1 MEYHYCHNLIIL
13 FYHNNLLKRTMPKN
27 LVNNNLKNMKLS
39 MSLKSDYSF
48 RNENLK
54 KCSITASLHTSADEI
69 IFYTPQIEESKPYMQ
84 LMDNAKLFQREAEV
98 EKWKCINNGR
108 FNLHFD
114 LEEEERNFLFK
125 YENPVMSSTSCK
137 VEMIIHR
144 HTATRANADQ
154 KQYWLRSISATYRLL
169 FSDLQSAD

>member
-54 KCSITASLHTSADEI
+54 KCSITASQHTSADEI
-69 IFYTPQIEESKPYMQ
+69 SFYAPEIKESKPYMQ
-84 LMDNAKLFQREAEV
+84 LMDNSFNEKLKLKSGNALIMV
-98 EKWKCINNGR
+98 E
-108 FNLHFD
+108 
-114 LEEEERNFLFK
+114 

-169 FSDLQSAD
+169 FSDLQSPD